1 MIDADG
7 RPWLVDVNIS
17 PGMTDTSLLPMAARA
32 AGIDLTEL
40 CDRLVRLALQRSSAI
55 IG

>member
-1 MIDADG
+1 
-7 RPWLVDVNIS
+7 VNVS

-32 AGIDLTEL
+32 AGIDLPEL

-55 IG
+55 TG